1 MIIEINKSIR
11 NKNQIYKRFK
21 YYIFF
26 LYIIRFGI
34 IYIFVNMKFVLFL
47 SEFIYNSFL
56 VFYY

>member
-47 SEFIYNSFL
+47 SEFIYNSF
-56 VFYY
+56 

>member
-47 SEFIYNSFL
+47 SEFIIKSYNIN
-56 VFYY
+56 